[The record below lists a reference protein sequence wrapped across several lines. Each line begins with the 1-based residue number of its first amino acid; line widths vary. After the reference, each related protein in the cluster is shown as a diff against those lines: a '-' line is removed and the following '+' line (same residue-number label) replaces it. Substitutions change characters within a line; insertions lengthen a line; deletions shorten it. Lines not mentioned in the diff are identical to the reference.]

1 MAPTWLKCYCPKD
14 HSASATTYL
23 PGDEYNK
30 DRLDTRQATLEAL
43 GKPTCVPCTKAQ
55 AAVFQSG
62 RQARM
67 HTNKVL
73 GVPGYAAI
81 TTVPIALS
89 VLAAIPLNM
98 YTEDGTVPLLHSTVL
113 AACLSCFGVLIANTL
128 GMMFTGT
135 FPDASSGSANA
146 EQNILAELHVRLND
160 LGYYLLMQS
169 RDPEKLQTITE
180 LALRINR
187 AQGPRPTGRPIQNFS
202 LDFPDTLVANLAR
215 LTTQSEQRV
224 ENVFRFMCN
233 VVEWLCT
240 GSTCNDSYLESW
252 IMMHLQS
259 SSRIGSPTSFGS
271 PIVGSKL

>member
-1 MAPTWLKCYCPKD
+1 
-14 HSASATTYL
+14 
-23 PGDEYNK
+23 
-30 DRLDTRQATLEAL
+30 
-43 GKPTCVPCTKAQ
+43 
-55 AAVFQSG
+55 
-62 RQARM
+62 M

-73 GVPGYAAI
+73 GVPGYTAI

-89 VLAAIPLNM
+89 VLAAIPLNI
-98 YTEDGTVPLLHSTVL
+98 YTQDGTVPLLHSTVL
-113 AACLSCFGVLIANTL
+113 AALLSCFSVLIANTL

-146 EQNILAELHVRLND
+146 EQNILAELHVRFND

-187 AQGPRPTGRPIQNFS
+187 
-202 LDFPDTLVANLAR
+202 DTLVANLAR

-271 PIVGSKL
+271 PIVGSKP